1 MKITT
6 QLTWAVSGLLLVGL
20 LLYIFKLPINI
31 RFISWEIILL
41 TCLIPMYLI
50 IYYWINGDFD
60 EINPTYLKGIGCIF
74 SVGFV
79 LVAGTTAAA
88 FHSKDY
94 HALLGETPVVESAD
108 VLPVLDLQ
116 KAPLVTQEMARI
128 NAEKRLSEVSGLGS
142 QYHIGH
148 LHKQAVKGELVWVGF
163 LEYSGFFRWFSNAG
177 SSPGYVVVSAHN
189 PSDVKVVTEVDGKK
203 LEMKFLESAWFNH
216 SASRKIY
223 FSTPFYGITDLSHE
237 IDDSGNPYIVA
248 SVYNKTIGIDGRDVS
263 GVAVLNVQS
272 GEIKSY
278 APDKTPSWIDR
289 VQPLEMIVEQVGYR
303 GEYVHG
309 WWNSLFEKKDVLQ
322 VSSSDVIYGRDNVC
336 YLYISVTSVGND
348 ASMSGYYLVDSR
360 TKKANF
366 YQMSGADE
374 ESAQKAI
381 EMTMPEKG
389 YRATNALPYMV
400 SGIPT
405 YVMAVADKEGI
416 NRAFGFVSV
425 KDNQVLG
432 VGDTLQGALNAYL
445 GKASMSK
452 TRVRTGEMA
461 TVKTMKSK
469 IDRITYSTTEAIFQ
483 LENDPRIF
491 LGTVSSVGESLV
503 LSRQGDTIEI
513 QFEDAGTN
521 IVTINAFERAK

>member
-1 MKITT
+1 
-6 QLTWAVSGLLLVGL
+6 
-20 LLYIFKLPINI
+20 
-31 RFISWEIILL
+31 
-41 TCLIPMYLI
+41 
-50 IYYWINGDFD
+50 
-60 EINPTYLKGIGCIF
+60 
-74 SVGFV
+74 
-79 LVAGTTAAA
+79 
-88 FHSKDY
+88 
-94 HALLGETPVVESAD
+94 
-108 VLPVLDLQ
+108 
-116 KAPLVTQEMARI
+116 MARI

-163 LEYSGFFRWFSNAG
+163 LEYSGFFRWLSNAG

-189 PSDVKVVTEVDGKK
+189 PSDVKVVTEVGGKK
-203 LEMKFLESAWFNH
+203 LEMKYLESAWFNH
-216 SASRKIY
+216 SASKKIY

-237 IDDSGNPYIVA
+237 IDDSGNPFIVA
-248 SVYNKTIGIDGRDVS
+248 SVYNKTVGIAGRDVV

-278 APDKTPSWIDR
+278 VPDKTPSWIDR
-289 VQPLEMIVEQVGYR
+289 VQPLEMIVGQVEYR
-303 GEYVHG
+303 GEFVHG

-322 VSSSDVIYGRDNVC
+322 VSSSDVIYGRDNLC
-336 YLYISVTSVGND
+336 YLYISVTSAGND

-360 TKKANF
+360 TKKASF

-381 EMTMPEKG
+381 EMTMPEKK
-389 YRATNALPYMV
+389 YHATNALPYMV

-432 VGDTLQGALNAYL
+432 VADTLQGALNAYL
-445 GKASMSK
+445 GRASMSK
-452 TRVRTGEMA
+452 TRVRTGETA
-461 TVKTMKSK
+461 KVKILRSK
-469 IDRITYSTTEAIFQ
+469 IERITYSVTQAIFQ

-491 LGTVSSVGESLV
+491 LATVTSVGEILV
-503 LSRQGDTIEI
+503 LARPGDLVEI
-513 QFEDAGTN
+513 QFEDAGTS
-521 IVTINAFERAK
+521 IVTINSFNRAK